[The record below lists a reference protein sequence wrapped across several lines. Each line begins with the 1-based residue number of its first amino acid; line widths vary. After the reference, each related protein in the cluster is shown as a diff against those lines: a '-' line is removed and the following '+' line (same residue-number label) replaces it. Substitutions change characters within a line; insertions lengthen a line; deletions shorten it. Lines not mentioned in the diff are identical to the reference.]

1 MVYLGVVGLLDL
13 ILVHFNLQ
21 LMLVAH
27 IRQCLG
33 QFAFK
38 LLLVAIIQFNHAGL
52 MTPLYLPQL
61 LLKIYQQ

>member
-52 MTPLYLPQL
+52 MTPLCLPQL